1 MAGVH
6 RGNPSRPVSAA
17 RRVVRVDAH
26 FFDALD
32 AILGPSRGPNGEP
45 SSTDFLLIDLPSIA
59 DAFAERFDDLHR
71 MYPDR
76 DAYRVL
82 VATGKLVK
90 AAVVIGHLAG
100 DGAIVLFEIEVD
112 LY

>member
-32 AILGPSRGPNGEP
+32 LSTINKSDLG
-45 SSTDFLLIDLPSIA
+45 PSIA

-76 DAYRVL
+76 DDYRFL